1 MIAVE
6 IADETGHALP
16 DLVGEVR
23 RRRTDQLVDV
33 ADRGLGHLRRFW
45 HTIQAMPASETLLD
59 ELLPRYDHRTAQGRP
74 VRASVET
81 VARAIRE
88 TDLRE
93 AKLARTLLGVR
104 TLGSSLRG
112 GGRIAELGDGA
123 PGFVPLAETPN
134 EVVIGF
140 VGQPWPGGTFDAE
153 IEDRAG
159 FVAHEP
165 TSSVKVAMSVRCDA
179 AVYGTLLVTETRILV
194 GPLAR
199 RPFSRYW
206 RLIRPG
212 SDLVRGS
219 LLRAIARRAQHAA

>member
-1 MIAVE
+1 
-6 IADETGHALP
+6 
-16 DLVGEVR
+16 
-23 RRRTDQLVDV
+23 
-33 ADRGLGHLRRFW
+33 
-45 HTIQAMPASETLLD
+45 MPASETLLD

-74 VRASVET
+74 VRASVDAVT
-81 VARAIRE
+81 RAIRE
-88 TDLRE
+88 TDLHE
-93 AKLARTLLGVR
+93 AKLARTLLGIR
-104 TLGSSLRG
+104 TLGSSIRR
-112 GGRIAELGDGA
+112 GGRIADRGDGA
-123 PGFVPLAETPN
+123 PGFVPIGEGPH

-140 VGQPWPGGTFDAE
+140 VGQPWPGGMFEAQ

-199 RPFSRYW
+199 QPFSRYW

-212 SDLVRGS
+212 SDLVHGS
-219 LLRAIARRAQHAA
+219 LLRAIARRAQRAA

>member
-1 MIAVE
+1 M
-6 IADETGHALP
+6 
-16 DLVGEVR
+16 
-23 RRRTDQLVDV
+23 
-33 ADRGLGHLRRFW
+33 
-45 HTIQAMPASETLLD
+45 
-59 ELLPRYDHRTAQGRP
+59 
-74 VRASVET
+74 RASVDE
-81 VARAIRE
+81 VARAIRA
-88 TDLRE
+88 TDLHE
-93 AKLARTLLGVR
+93 AKLARTLLGIR
-104 TLGSSLRG
+104 TLGSSIRR
-112 GGRIAELGDGA
+112 GGRIAQIGDGA
-123 PGFVPLAETPN
+123 PGFVPLGEGPH

-179 AVYGTLLVTETRILV
+179 AAYGTLLVTETRILA

-199 RPFSRYW
+199 RPFARYW
-206 RLIRPG
+206 RLVRPG